1 MDVFLFQ
8 VLQSLSEPP
17 YDHSPPSIFPLIP
30 FPGKAAHAT

>member
-17 YDHSPPSIFPLIP
+17 CDHSPPSIFPKIP
-30 FPGKAAHAT
+30 FSGIAEHST